1 MNEKKQ
7 KIITHVGMWLAVIAG
22 SISGLGY
29 AIVGLALGIF
39 MAASKDHGQ
48 LVTHAHIMLIG
59 FVVSFIYGLCHKLW
73 LNNTTTKLA
82 ISQYYIHQVGTF
94 ILVFS
99 LFLYYGKFVS
109 LETIDPVLAVSSI
122 IVFIGVVLM
131 KVLFIKSTKNT

>member
-1 MNEKKQ
+1 MDRKYVL
-7 KIITHVGMWLAVIAG
+7 T
-22 SISGLGY
+22 GLGY

>member
-1 MNEKKQ
+1 MDRKYVL
-7 KIITHVGMWLAVIAG
+7 T
-22 SISGLGY
+22 GLGY

-131 KVLFIKSTKNT
+131 KVLFIKSTRNT